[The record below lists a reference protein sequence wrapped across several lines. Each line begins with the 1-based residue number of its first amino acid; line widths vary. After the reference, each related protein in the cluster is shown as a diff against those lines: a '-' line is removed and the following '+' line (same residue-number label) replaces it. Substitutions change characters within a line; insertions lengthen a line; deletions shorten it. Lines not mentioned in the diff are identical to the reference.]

1 MPLQQSLNSI
11 SSTSEQICCA
21 IFLDEKAAA
30 MEVGSPLVKD
40 LALSFS
46 KPDEVSQCTYS
57 PVRSLR
63 FQVVSYVRA

>member
-1 MPLQQSLNSI
+1 
-11 SSTSEQICCA
+11 
-21 IFLDEKAAA
+21 

-46 KPDEVSQCTYS
+46 KPDEVSQCKYR
-57 PVRSLR
+57 PVRSLW